1 VSEVIPLSEAA
12 RRLRIPYYQAH
23 KLLLTGQLE
32 PVERRGAHWYVSAEA
47 VAYLL
52 DQQAVARAIK

>member
-1 VSEVIPLSEAA
+1 MSEVIPLSEAA

-32 PVERRGAHWYVSAEA
+32 PAERRGAHWYVSAEA
-47 VAYLL
+47 VAHLL
-52 DQQAVARAIK
+52 DQQAVAPAIS